1 MTKKIAIIGS
11 GISGLTA
18 AYLLSRKHN
27 ITLFEKEKRL
37 GGHTATI
44 DFDFNGRSYAIDTG
58 FIVFN
63 DWTYPNFI
71 KLLEQIGVNSQP
83 TSMGFSVSCEDSGL
97 EYSGENLNTIFAQRK
112 NLLSPEYLSM
122 LRDIVRFNREARRDL
137 QSQSI
142 ASDMTLGEYLTKNRY
157 SDSFS
162 RFYLVPMGAA
172 IWSASLAKM
181 KEFPVHFFVQFFHNH
196 GLLNIFNRPQWRV
209 IQGGSKEYIFP
220 LIKSFRDKIVC
231 DAGIKTVERNSD
243 GVILHFNNRES
254 VQFDEVVFAT
264 HSDQA
269 LSLIQ
274 TPSDEEYDILQ
285 KIPYSE
291 NSVILHHDVSLL
303 PKIRS
308 TWSSWNYRLRTNL
321 SSANDSN
328 NHSDMHALPI
338 VTYNMNILQDI
349 KSQSTFCVTLNA
361 DEIIDESKII
371 ERFFYAHPQFSLS
384 AIEAQKR
391 WSEINGVNHSWFCG
405 AYWANGFHEDG
416 VVSALRVAE
425 CFGETL

>member
-18 AYLLSRKHN
+18 AYLLNKNHD

-44 DFDFNGRSYAIDTG
+44 DIEHNNRSYAIDTG

-71 KLLEQIGVNSQP
+71 ELLSQIGVASQP
-83 TSMGFSVSCEDSGL
+83 TSMGFAVSCDATGL

-112 NLLSPEYLSM
+112 NMLSPKFYAM
-122 LRDIVRFNREARRDL
+122 LRDIIRFNREARNDL
-137 QSQSI
+137 QRQSI
-142 ASDMTLGEYLTKNRY
+142 SADMSLGEYLEANNY

-196 GLLNIFNRPQWRV
+196 GLLNIFDRPQWHV
-209 IQGGSKEYIFP
+209 IKGGSKEYITP
-220 LIKSFRDKIVC
+220 LTKSFADKIFC
-231 DAGIKTVERNSD
+231 DAEIKTVERSKD
-243 GVILHFNNRES
+243 GVILHFNNGEALS
-254 VQFDEVVFAT
+254 FDDVVFAT

-269 LSLIQ
+269 LDLLQS
-274 TPSDEEYDILQ
+274 PSDAERDILEQ
-285 KIPYSE
+285 IPYCE
-291 NSVILHHDVSLL
+291 NSVVLHTDTHLL
-303 PKIRS
+303 PKIKK
-308 TWSSWNYRLRTNL
+308 TWSSWNYRLQADNDL
-321 SSANDSN
+321 SMN
-328 NHSDMHALPI
+328 ALPV
-338 VTYNMNILQDI
+338 VTYNMNILQGISSED
-349 KSQSTFCVTLNA
+349 TFCVTLNA
-361 DEIIDESKII
+361 DELIDESKILG
-371 ERFFYAHPQFSLS
+371 RFRYAHPQFSV
-384 AIEAQKR
+384 AGIEAQKR
-391 WSEINGVNHSWFCG
+391 WQEINGVNHTWFCG